1 MPSGAA
7 QNMQCRAQQC
17 IKGQVGWA
25 TSSFAASPHPVAHR
39 YRDPADQG
47 RRATARRPTREFA
60 SNRAQP
66 RHMWHACS
74 QCQQH
79 VKGTRA

>member
-7 QNMQCRAQQC
+7 QNMQSQAQQC
-17 IKGQVGWA
+17 IKSQVGWA
-25 TSSFAASPHPVAHR
+25 TSSFAASPHPVAHQ

-47 RRATARRPTREFA
+47 RRATARRLAREST
-60 SNRAQP
+60 SNRTQP
-66 RHMWHACS
+66 RHMWQACS

-79 VKGTRA
+79 AKGTRW